1 MNQEKLL
8 LHQQDACVIECV
20 NFMYISEGNKYSSY
34 CIYQN
39 FKEYVNDRSLSD
51 HQPSVNSQLTD
62 HSKEL
67 TDCWS
72 TAGNSIWQGWCS
84 GESTRLPPMWP
95 GFDSRSRRHMW
106 VEFVVGSSSLL
117 RGFFSGYSGFPLS
130 IKTNISKFQF
140 DLDVGP

>member
-8 LHQQDACVIECV
+8 SHQQDACVIECV
-20 NFMYISEGNKYSSY
+20 NFMYIERKIYHIIEGNKYSSY

-62 HSKEL
+62 HSTEL
-67 TDCWS
+67 TDCWP
-72 TAGNSIWQGWCS
+72 TAGNSSEHGWRS

-106 VEFVVGSSSLL
+106 VEFVVGS
-117 RGFFSGYSGFPLS
+117 RPLS
-130 IKTNISKFQF
+130 GGFSPGTPVFHS
-140 DLDVGP
+140 P